1 MKFDELYKS
10 LTEAYPMAPNPNVT
24 KQQPGQPNQA
34 QPNQQ
39 QTNQQPN
46 QQQTQQTNQQ
56 QGGVDQTVLDELAKA
71 QNPEAVLQIL
81 QQKLGVK

>member
-10 LTEAYPMAPNPNVT
+10 LTEAYPMAPNPNLP
-24 KQQPGQPNQA
+24 KQQQG

-39 QTNQQPN
+39 QPNQQPN
-46 QQQTQQTNQQ
+46 QQQTQQPNQQ

-71 QNPEAVLQIL
+71 QNPQAVLQIL